1 MKNQIIIHAAG
12 KQTRIALLENNEL
25 TQLFIESPENQRTVG
40 DIYVAEVRKVM
51 SGIRAAF
58 IDMNTPKDA
67 FLHFS
72 DLGEHLDDY
81 LVMLNGKE
89 VLTKDAAS
97 RLSEIRAAKDPNQT
111 NKSNT
116 NTEEQ
121 NVLGNMLKPGQRV
134 LVQIVK
140 EPIGSKGP
148 RVSTNISIAGR
159 FLVLIP
165 MGDYVA
171 VSKRIKSYKERRV
184 LRQTVADLLPD
195 GFGVIVRTVAEGV
208 DSNLIEEDLKDVLE
222 KWNNIVKDVHSAK
235 PPTLLHRDLEMT
247 ESLVRDLFA
256 KDFDRILVDDAKMH
270 KTLRSYVQKIA
281 PNLLSNI
288 ELYKGN
294 VHIFDHM
301 RIMQDVESVF
311 SPRVKMP
318 SGGYLIFEQTEAMYV
333 VDVNSGRYAAKKAQ
347 EDNSLKTNLEAAR
360 EIAKQLRLRDIG
372 GIIVVD
378 FIDLRDDINR
388 KKVYDE
394 LKKEFRKD
402 RAKTNLLPMSDFGLV
417 QITRQRIRPS
427 VVKSV
432 SRVCP
437 MCGGG
442 GSIVSQNTL
451 LSDIE
456 SWLQKFK
463 LSTSYRQ
470 VDLHINPYMR
480 GMLAKGWISQHFKWM
495 LKYRIRIGLIED
507 QTLSMNDYKFTLSGS
522 DVDITETILMDQSIE
537 QAIKAAEQRIAE
549 LESELKRDSTTLDI
563 FVKEKKD
570 DRQGRGSRHS
580 HESRNSRDSG
590 SDRDDRDDRNKRDN
604 RNQRDDRDQQQD
616 RDHRNQR
623 DDRDKRSDRQD
634 SRLTNA
640 NESENVRSKETPVE
654 SPKVVAKDP
663 KAEARNQAEIAR
675 RNQKISKYY
684 KKSDAGADD
693 AFDEQVDAVEHEAP
707 NKKAEPA
714 KEKPG
719 RTAEPAV
726 VKSTGEPTTVADSAK
741 IEDAIPEELSHLRS
755 ALEVAREY
763 RVKREKEIAEG
774 QNGGVASEAVATTKK
789 SAGGT
794 ESSDEKALKSE
805 VAAGASDANTDQS
818 DEKAQKSDST
828 RDTTDAADR
837 ADEMAQKSDASG
849 NNTDENAQKSDASST
864 ESDVK
869 AQKSAEKYTT
879 PVAKGTKSKSQ
890 ETDSESADQSDTT
903 STTEST
909 AGSTSDGSSE
919 TDVVDSPSKTA
930 KSEDTDDKKV
940 DPEATSQILQAVMN
954 AKKAPAKTT
963 SKAKTTKKTPAKTA
977 EKKKPVAKKP
987 TKTARKSGDD
997 EIVDDFGTL
1006 SDDRPVKG
1014 D

>member
-97 RLSEIRAAKDPNQT
+97 KLADIRAAKDPTQT

-121 NVLGNMLKPGQRV
+121 NLLGNLLKPGQRV

-184 LRQTVADLLPD
+184 LRQTVADLTPD

-208 DSNLIEEDLKDVLE
+208 DSKLIEEDLKEVLE
-222 KWNNIVKDVHSAK
+222 KWNNIVKEVHSAK

-294 VHIFDHM
+294 AHIFDHM

-442 GSIVSQNTL
+442 GSIVSQNTM

-456 SWLQKFK
+456 TWLQKFK
-463 LSTSYRQ
+463 ASTSYRQ

-495 LKYRIRIGLIED
+495 LKYRLRIGLIED
-507 QTLSMNDYKFTLSGS
+507 QSLSMNDYKFTLSGS
-522 DVDITETILMDQSIE
+522 EVDITETILMDQSIE

-563 FVKEKKD
+563 YVKEKKD
-570 DRQGRGSRHS
+570 DRQGRGGRPQHDN
-580 HESRNSRDSG
+580 RNAKDPG
-590 SDRDDRDDRNKRDN
+590 YERDDRDDRNKRDN
-604 RNQRDDRDQQQD
+604 RNQRDDRDQRNQRDD
-616 RDHRNQR
+616 RDARNQR
-623 DDRDKRSDRQD
+623 DDRDKRQDRQE
-634 SRLTNA
+634 SRPATGSDPDA
-640 NESENVRSKETPVE
+640 NRNKEASADAPKTP
-654 SPKVVAKDP
+654 AKDP
-663 KAEARNQAEIAR
+663 KAEARAQAEQAR

-684 KKSDAGADD
+684 KKSEAGS
-693 AFDEQVDAVEHEAP
+693 DESTDEASDAVE
-707 NKKAEPA
+707 NKPAASKPEPA
-714 KEKPG
+714 KNIASKPSAQPASKTSEQAGSAEAVEKN
-719 RTAEPAV
+719 
-726 VKSTGEPTTVADSAK
+726 
-741 IEDAIPEELSHLRS
+741 EDTIPEELSHLRS

-763 RVKREKEIAEG
+763 RVKREKEL
-774 QNGGVASEAVATTKK
+774 AVNQPDTT
-789 SAGGT
+789 S
-794 ESSDEKALKSE
+794 SE
-805 VAAGASDANTDQS
+805 VASAEASSDDEPVSKVESVSATTVDA
-818 DEKAQKSDST
+818 KADTASATTVDAKADSASEST
-828 RDTTDAADR
+828 VDAVADTTPATKVDSKTDTASATTVDAVAVSSP
-837 ADEMAQKSDASG
+837 DETAS
-849 NNTDENAQKSDASST
+849 KKT
-864 ESDVK
+864 ESD
-869 AQKSAEKYTT
+869 T
-879 PVAKGTKSKSQ
+879 
-890 ETDSESADQSDTT
+890 
-903 STTEST
+903 
-909 AGSTSDGSSE
+909 
-919 TDVVDSPSKTA
+919 
-930 KSEDTDDKKV
+930 TDDKKAA
-940 DPEATSQILQAVMN
+940 PEATSQILQAVMN
-954 AKKAPAKTT
+954 AKKAPAKTA
-963 SKAKTTKKTPAKTA
+963 SKAKATKKTPAKTT
-977 EKKKPVAKKP
+977 EKKKPVAKKSA
-987 TKTARKSGDD
+987 KTNKKGSDD

-1006 SDDRPVKG
+1006 SEDRPVKG

>member
-12 KQTRIALLENNEL
+12 KQTRIALLENGEL
-25 TQLFIESPENQRTVG
+25 AQLFIESPENQRTVG
-40 DIYVAEVRKVM
+40 DIYLAEVRKVM
-51 SGIRAAF
+51 GGIRAAF

-89 VLTKDAAS
+89 VLGKEAAS
-97 RLSEIRAAKDPNQT
+97 KLAEIRSAKDPNQT
-111 NKSNT
+111 NKSGT

-121 NVLGNMLKPGQRV
+121 NVLGNMLKPGQKV

-195 GFGVIVRTVAEGV
+195 GFGVIVRTVAEGQ
-208 DSNLIEEDLKDVLE
+208 DSKMIEEDLKDVLE
-222 KWNNIVKDVHSAK
+222 KWNNIMKDVHTAK

-256 KDFDRILVDDAKMH
+256 KDFDRILVDDPKMH
-270 KTLRSYVQKIA
+270 KSLRSYVSKIA
-281 PNLLSNI
+281 PSMLPNI
-288 ELYKGN
+288 ELYKGSG
-294 VHIFDHM
+294 HIFDHM

-378 FIDLRDDINR
+378 FIDLRDDVNR

-456 SWLQKFK
+456 AWLNKFK
-463 LSTSYRQ
+463 NSTRYRS
-470 VDLHINPYMR
+470 VDLLINPYMK
-480 GMLAKGWISQHFKWM
+480 GMLTKGWVSQHFKWM
-495 LKYRIRIGLIED
+495 MKYRLRIGLIED
-507 QTLSMNDYKFTLSGS
+507 QSLSMNDYKFTLSGS

-563 FVKEKKD
+563 YKN
-570 DRQGRGSRHS
+570 DR
-580 HESRNSRDSG
+580 
-590 SDRDDRDDRNKRDN
+590 KDN
-604 RNQRDDRDQQQD
+604 RRGDGTGRQQRDDRDNRRQD
-616 RDHRNQR
+616 DRGPRDDRNARDDRSRDDRSQRDDREARNDRGNGRSDDQRDSRNSRDHRNQR
-623 DDRDKRSDRQD
+623 DDRNQRNDRQND
-634 SRLTNA
+634 NRGGRPTPA
-640 NESENVRSKETPVE
+640 PAPAPESKEVDKQET
-654 SPKVVAKDP
+654 SPTSEP
-663 KAEARNQAEIAR
+663 KETRAQAQQR

-684 KKSDAGADD
+684 KKSDETD
-693 AFDEQVDAVEHEAP
+693 AESATTDS
-707 NKKAEPA
+707 NTAEETKSPA
-714 KEKPG
+714 KSEASNKNQS
-719 RTAEPAV
+719 AE
-726 VKSTGEPTTVADSAK
+726 KSTSKPVNDASDQTN
-741 IEDAIPEELSHLRS
+741 EDVIPEELSHLRS

-763 RVKREKEIAEG
+763 KLKREKELSGES
-774 QNGGVASEAVATTKK
+774 VSTEETKK
-789 SAGGT
+789 STDTKAKAEKT
-794 ESSDEKALKSE
+794 TKDSEQDKQEKQTDEEAPSTVKSENETPAEKPEVKDTKAESEKPQKDTPDEVKSESSDAKTKDEPAEKAP
-805 VAAGASDANTDQS
+805 T
-818 DEKAQKSDST
+818 
-828 RDTTDAADR
+828 
-837 ADEMAQKSDASG
+837 
-849 NNTDENAQKSDASST
+849 
-864 ESDVK
+864 
-869 AQKSAEKYTT
+869 
-879 PVAKGTKSKSQ
+879 
-890 ETDSESADQSDTT
+890 
-903 STTEST
+903 
-909 AGSTSDGSSE
+909 
-919 TDVVDSPSKTA
+919 
-930 KSEDTDDKKV
+930 
-940 DPEATSQILQAVMN
+940 EATSQILSAVLS
-954 AKKAPAKTT
+954 AKKPAAKP
-963 SKAKTTKKTPAKTA
+963 KAKPKTPAVRKKPDTKA
-977 EKKKPVAKKP
+977 APKKKPAVKKG
-987 TKTARKSGDD
+987 KRGADD
-997 EIVDDFGTL
+997 EIIDDFGSL

>member
-12 KQTRIALLENNEL
+12 KQTRIALLENGEL
-25 TQLFIESPENQRTVG
+25 AQLFIESPENQRTVG

-51 SGIRAAF
+51 GGIRAAF

-89 VLTKDAAS
+89 VLGKDGAN
-97 RLSEIRAAKDPNQT
+97 RLQALRADKDPNQT
-111 NKSNT
+111 NKSGT

-121 NVLGNMLKPGQRV
+121 NILGNMLKPGQKV

-184 LRQTVADLLPD
+184 LRQTVADILPD
-195 GFGVIVRTVAEGV
+195 GFGVIVRTVAEGQ
-208 DSNLIEEDLKDVLE
+208 DSKLIEEDLKDVLE
-222 KWNNIVKDVHSAK
+222 KWNNIVKDIHTAK

-256 KDFDRILVDDAKMH
+256 KDFDRILVDDPKMH
-270 KTLRSYVQKIA
+270 KSLRTYVSKIA
-281 PNLLSNI
+281 PNLLPNI

-294 VHIFDHM
+294 EHIFDHM

-378 FIDLRDDINR
+378 FIDLRDDVNR

-402 RAKTNLLPMSDFGLV
+402 RAKTNLLAMSDFGLI

-442 GSIVSQNTL
+442 GSIVSQNTI

-456 SWLQKFK
+456 GWLQKFK
-463 LSTSYRQ
+463 NATNYRA
-470 VDLHINPYMR
+470 VDLHINPYMK
-480 GMLAKGWISQHFKWM
+480 GMLTKGWISQHFKWM
-495 LKYRIRIGLIED
+495 MKYRLRIGIIED
-507 QTLSMNDYKFTLSGS
+507 LTLSMNDYKFTLSAS
-522 DVDITETILMDQSIE
+522 DVDITETIIMDQSIE
-537 QAIKAAEQRIAE
+537 QAVKAAEQRIAE

-563 FVKEKKD
+563 YRKEPQTRGSGRQSDSRD
-570 DRQGRGSRHS
+570 DR
-580 HESRNSRDSG
+580 
-590 SDRDDRDDRNKRDN
+590 RDDRNDRNGNGNGRPDQRQDRNDRNDRNQRQDDRNQRPDDRRDN
-604 RNQRDDRDQQQD
+604 RNDQR
-616 RDHRNQR
+616 
-623 DDRDKRSDRQD
+623 S
-634 SRLTNA
+634 
-640 NESENVRSKETPVE
+640 TPT
-654 SPKVVAKDP
+654 SPPAPPPIPKVVAKEQPAPEKTAPTAAKD
-663 KAEARNQAEIAR
+663 KSGSNQNDAR

-684 KKSDAGADD
+684 KKSDQSDENEIDD
-693 AFDEQVDAVEHEAP
+693 SIEETKQQPAKSQGDQRSSKSNENQQDSKPQPKKEQVESDQ
-707 NKKAEPA
+707 K
-714 KEKPG
+714 
-719 RTAEPAV
+719 
-726 VKSTGEPTTVADSAK
+726 D
-741 IEDAIPEELSHLRS
+741 EDHIPEELSHLRS
-755 ALEVAREY
+755 AMDVAREY
-763 RVKREKEIAEG
+763 KLKREKELSDG
-774 QNGGVASEAVATTKK
+774 TTSSEVKTSDDTGKDDTSNKK
-789 SAGGT
+789 S
-794 ESSDEKALKSE
+794 DKKAD
-805 VAAGASDANTDQS
+805 ASADARQSKDADQS
-818 DEKAQKSDST
+818 EEKSDDSEDAGKSDKSKSTSKAQKS
-828 RDTTDAADR
+828 
-837 ADEMAQKSDASG
+837 K
-849 NNTDENAQKSDASST
+849 
-864 ESDVK
+864 
-869 AQKSAEKYTT
+869 
-879 PVAKGTKSKSQ
+879 
-890 ETDSESADQSDTT
+890 
-903 STTEST
+903 STT
-909 AGSTSDGSSE
+909 
-919 TDVVDSPSKTA
+919 
-930 KSEDTDDKKV
+930 
-940 DPEATSQILQAVMN
+940 
-954 AKKAPAKTT
+954 
-963 SKAKTTKKTPAKTA
+963 KAKTTDSDPASDDEKVSPAAASQLIQAVVNAKKTPAKASAKTGAKSKAGAAKKETKTTKTTA
-977 EKKKPVAKKP
+977 KKKTTPKKS
-987 TKTARKSGDD
+987 TKTTKKRGDD
-997 EIVDDFGTL
+997 DIIDDFDSL
-1006 SDDRPVKG
+1006 RDDRPVKG
-1014 D
+1014 E

>member
-12 KQTRIALLENNEL
+12 KQTRIALLENGEL
-25 TQLFIESPENQRTVG
+25 AQLFIESPENQRTVG
-40 DIYVAEVRKVM
+40 DIYLAEVRKVM
-51 SGIRAAF
+51 GGIRAAF

-89 VLTKDAAS
+89 VLGKDAAAK
-97 RLSEIRAAKDPNQT
+97 LADIRAAKDPNQT
-111 NKSNT
+111 NKSGT

-121 NVLGNMLKPGQRV
+121 NLLGNMLKPGQKV

-195 GFGVIVRTVAEGV
+195 GFGVIVRTVAEGQ
-208 DSNLIEEDLKDVLE
+208 DSKMIEEDLKDVLE
-222 KWNNIVKDVHSAK
+222 KWNNIMKDVHTAK

-256 KDFDRILVDDAKMH
+256 KDFDRILVDDPKMH
-270 KTLRSYVQKIA
+270 KSLRSYVSKIA
-281 PNLLSNI
+281 PSMLPNI
-288 ELYKGN
+288 ELYKGSG
-294 VHIFDHM
+294 HIFDHM

-378 FIDLRDDINR
+378 FIDLRDDVNR

-456 SWLQKFK
+456 AWLNKFK
-463 LSTSYRQ
+463 NSTRYRS
-470 VDLHINPYMR
+470 VDLLINPYMK
-480 GMLAKGWISQHFKWM
+480 GMLTKGWVSQHFKWM
-495 LKYRIRIGLIED
+495 MKYRLRIGLIED

-549 LESELKRDSTTLDI
+549 LESELKRDSSTLDI
-563 FVKEKKD
+563 YKNDRKD
-570 DRQGRGSRHS
+570 SRRG
-580 HESRNSRDSG
+580 DSG
-590 SDRDDRDDRNKRDN
+590 GRQ
-604 RNQRDDRDQQQD
+604 QRDDRDNRRSDD
-616 RDHRNQR
+616 RGTRDDRNSR
-623 DDRDKRSDRQD
+623 DDRDARNDRGSNRSDD
-634 SRLTNA
+634 SRDNRGSRDDR
-640 NESENVRSKETPVE
+640 NSRDDRSRDDRNQRNDRQNDNRGGRPTPTPAPAAATE
-654 SPKVVAKDP
+654 PKVVEKQDAVPVAEP
-663 KAEARNQAEIAR
+663 KENRAQAQQR
-675 RNQKISKYY
+675 KNPKISKYY
-684 KKSDAGADD
+684 KKSDD
-693 AFDEQVDAVEHEAP
+693 AEAESTSEENEVKDQVVASTKKEP
-707 NKKAEPA
+707 NQKPVAA
-714 KEKPG
+714 EKPV
-719 RTAEPAV
+719 AKSDDSV
-726 VKSTGEPTTVADSAK
+726 VDQVN
-741 IEDAIPEELSHLRS
+741 EDVIPEELSHLRS

-763 RVKREKEIAEG
+763 KLKREKELSG
-774 QNGGVASEAVATTKK
+774 EAVTPSKPDPKAEAKPK
-789 SAGGT
+789 V
-794 ESSDEKALKSE
+794 EKAAQESE
-805 VAAGASDANTDQS
+805 KV
-818 DEKAQKSDST
+818 
-828 RDTTDAADR
+828 
-837 ADEMAQKSDASG
+837 
-849 NNTDENAQKSDASST
+849 
-864 ESDVK
+864 V
-869 AQKSAEKYTT
+869 
-879 PVAKGTKSKSQ
+879 SKQ
-890 ETDSESADQSDTT
+890 DDSEEASASME
-903 STTEST
+903 SETEST
-909 AGSTSDGSSE
+909 NETPTPDVAETSSQ
-919 TDVVDSPSKTA
+919 T
-930 KSEDTDDKKV
+930 KV
-940 DPEATSQILQAVMN
+940 DAETPADNKSVAEESSNKESVEKAPSEATSQILSAVLS
-954 AKKAPAKTT
+954 AKKPAAKPKAKPKAPAVRKKPDT
-963 SKAKTTKKTPAKTA
+963 KAAP
-977 EKKKPVAKKP
+977 KKKPAVKKG
-987 TKTARKSGDD
+987 KRGADD
-997 EIVDDFGTL
+997 EIIDDFGSL